1 MKAEIKETVNKMNV
15 QYANEMQEKID
26 QYYADH
32 REYTNWY
39 NEMSNKFNKWKNE
52 EIEKISQL
60 KIVVPKDLEGI
71 FQKVKSVGS
80 KR

>member
-15 QYANEMQEKID
+15 QYANEMQAKID
-26 QYYADH
+26 QYYADD

-39 NEMSNKFNKWKNE
+39 NEMRNKFNKWKTE
-52 EIEKISQL
+52 EIERISQL

-71 FQKVKSVGS
+71 FQKVKSAGS